1 MAAETIT
8 GERVGQMLQVLFREL
23 KALGG
28 VAPARELLDRAEPQ
42 LDLTPWELGH
52 LDTGA
57 VRWRNA
63 VQWYSVDCVKAGY
76 IRKIAGKWHLTEG
89 GEKALALPAGEFMR
103 NANRAYREW
112 KSNQSTAPE
121 VVTPPLVVET
131 AHVIPEE
138 AVIRQVTYDEV
149 VEQAQ
154 TSIEKH
160 IRSLDPYQFQD
171 LVGALLVGMGYHV
184 PYIAKRGRDGGVDL
198 IAYRDPL
205 GTLAPRIKVQVKH
218 RDQKLTV
225 KETRELEGLLR
236 KEGDIGLL
244 VSSGG
249 FTSEVE
255 REIRVAGKH
264 IELMDLE
271 RLVALWQQHYEQIP
285 ETGRALLPL
294 VRVFVLAPPDA

>member
-1 MAAETIT
+1 MASETIT
-8 GERVGQMLQVLFREL
+8 GERVGQMLQVMFKEL
-23 KALGG
+23 KAVGG
-28 VAPARELLDRAEPQ
+28 VAPARELLDRAEPR
-42 LDLTPWELGH
+42 LGLTAWELGH
-52 LDTGA
+52 LETGA
-57 VRWRNA
+57 IRWRNA

-76 IRKIAGKWHLTEG
+76 IRKIAGKWHLMES
-89 GEKALALPAGEFMR
+89 GERALALPPGEFMR

-112 KSNQSTAPE
+112 KSSQNAGPG
-121 VVTPPLVVET
+121 TPPPARTAEA

-160 IRSLDPYQFQD
+160 VRSLDPYQFQD

-184 PYIAKRGRDGGVDL
+184 PYVAERGRDGGVDL

-205 GTLAPRIKVQVKH
+205 GTIAPRIKVQVKH

-264 IELMDLE
+264 IELMDLA
-271 RLVALWQQHYEQIP
+271 RLIALWQQHYDQIP
-285 ETGRALLPL
+285 EAGRTLLPL
-294 VRVFVLAPPDA
+294 VRVFVLAPPEA

>member
-1 MAAETIT
+1 MTESIS
-8 GERVGQMLQVLFREL
+8 GERVGQILQAAFREL
-23 KALGG
+23 KAVGG
-28 VAPARELLDRAEPQ
+28 VAPARELLDRIEPK
-42 LDLTPWELGH
+42 LGLTTYELGQH
-52 LDTGA
+52 QTGA
-57 VRWRNA
+57 IRWRNA

-76 IRKIAGKWHLTEG
+76 IRKIAGKWHLTVE
-89 GEKALALPAGEFMR
+89 GEKALSLPPGEFMR
-103 NANRAYREW
+103 NANRAYRQW
-112 KSNQSTAPE
+112 KHSRSVEADKGSAAPALDLPTA
-121 VVTPPLVVET
+121 
-131 AHVIPEE
+131 PEE
-138 AVIRQVTYDEV
+138 AVIRQMTYDDV
-149 VEQAQ
+149 LEQAQ
-154 TSIEKH
+154 TLIEKH
-160 IRSLDPYQFQD
+160 IRSLDAYQFQD

-205 GTLAPRIKVQVKH
+205 GTVAPRIKVQVKH
-218 RDQKLTV
+218 REQRLTV
-225 KETRELEGLLR
+225 KEVRELEGLLR

-271 RLVALWQQHYEQIP
+271 RLITLWQQHYDQIP

-294 VRVFVLAPPDA
+294 VRVFVLAPPEA

>member
-1 MAAETIT
+1 MTSETIT
-8 GERVGQMLQVLFREL
+8 GERVGQMLQVVFKEL
-23 KALGG
+23 QAAGG
-28 VAPARELLDRAEPQ
+28 VAPARELLDRAEPR

-52 LDTGA
+52 LETGA

-76 IRKIAGKWHLTEG
+76 IRKIAGKWHLTED

-112 KSNQSTAPE
+112 KSNQNANREAISPVPSAAILDVEPE
-121 VVTPPLVVET
+121 Q
-131 AHVIPEE
+131 AI
-138 AVIRQVTYDEV
+138 IRQVTYDDV

-154 TSIEKH
+154 TSIENH
-160 IRSLDPYQFQD
+160 VRSLDPYQFQD
-171 LVGALLVGMGYHV
+171 LVGALLTGMGYHV
-184 PYIAKRGRDGGVDL
+184 PYIAKPGRDGGVDL

-218 RDQKLTV
+218 RDQKMPV
-225 KETRELEGLLR
+225 KEIRELEGLLR

-255 REIRVAGKH
+255 REVRSAGKH

-271 RLVALWQQHYEQIP
+271 RLIALWQQHYDQIP

-294 VRVFVLAPPDA
+294 VRVFVLAPPEA

>member
-8 GERVGQMLQVLFREL
+8 GERIGQMLQAVFREL
-23 KALGG
+23 KAVGG
-28 VAPARELLDRAEPQ
+28 VAPARELLDRAEPK
-42 LDLTPWELGH
+42 LDLTPWELAH

-76 IRKIAGKWHLTEG
+76 VRKIAGKWHLTEE
-89 GEKALALPAGEFMR
+89 GEQVLGLPPAEFMR

-112 KSNQSTAPE
+112 KSNQSAIREIPGTG
-121 VVTPPLVVET
+121 PPAE
-131 AHVIPEE
+131 IPHAESEE
-138 AVIRQVTYDEV
+138 AVSRQVTYDEV

-160 IRSLDPYQFQD
+160 VRALDPYQFQD
-171 LVGALLVGMGYHV
+171 LVGALLKGMGYHV
-184 PYIAKRGRDGGVDL
+184 PYIADRGRDGGVDL
-198 IAYRDPL
+198 VAYRDPL

-218 RDQKLTV
+218 RDQKMTV
-225 KETRELEGLLR
+225 KEIRELEGLLR

-255 REIRVAGKH
+255 REMRSAAKH

-271 RLVALWQQHYEQIP
+271 RLIALWQQHYEQVP
-285 ETGRALLPL
+285 ERDRALLPL
-294 VRVFVLAPPDA
+294 VQVFVLAPPDA